1 MASTGPALA
10 RACDHADQ
18 DTSHYLH
25 TPLYR
30 ACAVSVKARAI
41 ANDVRP
47 EYRPNGRDRSCFSA
61 VIQVAV
67 DTAGFPEGRTARV
80 VRASDPGFA
89 AAVLAIVPAMRFE
102 PARLGEHRVRQ
113 LFELREVM
121 VIRQGRAYFGGGPR
135 PAVAGVA
142 GSVEAAAQ
150 IDVQHTT
157 RRVVWLPAPELG
169 EHTADVLK
177 MLRRSGRGGRHDVVE
192 HVERLDEVG
201 RRDGIASG
209 DDDEILAGNDED
221 PLPATSTGREHVAA
235 TRGAADRWED
245 PPASSSRSTVVDHF
259 QHFGDIRSRIW
270 AIQVSDTMGASFH
283 RPLRSIR

>member
-1 MASTGPALA
+1 MRVGFHGWPAVLLASVLSGIVLLDGCGAKHPRADDGGAVASTGTTLA

-30 ACAVSVKARAI
+30 ACAVSVKALAI

-47 EYRPNGRDRSCFSA
+47 EYRPSGRDRSCFSA

-67 DTAGFPEGRTARV
+67 DTAGFPEGRTAHV

-121 VIRQGRAYFGGGPR
+121 VIRQGRAFFGSGPR
-135 PAVAGVA
+135 PAAAGARGFGGGA
-142 GSVEAAAQ
+142 G
-150 IDVQHTT
+150 
-157 RRVVWLPAPELG
+157 R
-169 EHTADVLK
+169 
-177 MLRRSGRGGRHDVVE
+177 
-192 HVERLDEVG
+192 
-201 RRDGIASG
+201 
-209 DDDEILAGNDED
+209 
-221 PLPATSTGREHVAA
+221 TSST
-235 TRGAADRWED
+235 
-245 PPASSSRSTVVDHF
+245 PPGASSGSQLPS
-259 QHFGDIRSRIW
+259 S
-270 AIQVSDTMGASFH
+270 ASA
-283 RPLRSIR
+283 PPMC

>member
-1 MASTGPALA
+1 MRVGFRSWPVVLVASAFSAVVLLDGCGAKHPRAADDEALTASTGTPLA

-47 EYRPNGRDRSCFSA
+47 VYSPNGRDRSCFSA
-61 VIQVAV
+61 IIQVAV
-67 DTAGFPEGRTARV
+67 DTAGFAESRTARV

-121 VIRQGRAYFGGGPR
+121 VIRQGRAFFGSGPR
-135 PAVAGVA
+135 PAVAGVRGFGGGGGAGRAPNTPSGA
-142 GSVEAAAQ
+142 GSQ
-150 IDVQHTT
+150 
-157 RRVVWLPAPELG
+157 LPSSASAPP
-169 EHTADVLK
+169 
-177 MLRRSGRGGRHDVVE
+177 MC
-192 HVERLDEVG
+192 
-201 RRDGIASG
+201 
-209 DDDEILAGNDED
+209 
-221 PLPATSTGREHVAA
+221 
-235 TRGAADRWED
+235 
-245 PPASSSRSTVVDHF
+245 
-259 QHFGDIRSRIW
+259 
-270 AIQVSDTMGASFH
+270 
-283 RPLRSIR
+283 